1 MGRFRIAGAFLALT
15 LLLTGCVQTKPVQ
28 RQFFAMDTF
37 MTFSAYGKEAETA
50 LAQGESFVQELENRI
65 SVTRPD
71 SDLSH
76 INQSAGEWTSVSEET
91 FDLLLAS
98 LVLCSATDGVL
109 DITAYPAVKAWGFT
123 TGEHRVPAPDEL
135 AELAARIDYT
145 AVAADAQNCSVSLP
159 EGMELDLG
167 AVAKG
172 WAGKLLAEQLR
183 QAGVKSAALS
193 LGGNVQTVG
202 AKPDGSPWRIG
213 IQDPASEVG
222 AYLASVAVVDMAVVT
237 SGGYQRF
244 FEQDGRIY
252 WHILDPETAAPAESG
267 VSSVTIVGENGALCD
282 AFSTA
287 LFIMGG
293 DKAASFWRENAQ
305 LAFDYVLIL
314 EDGSIHITQGL
325 EDSFVLADG
334 YQDRKVTVITP

>member
-1 MGRFRIAGAFLALT
+1 MGRFRIAGPLLALT
-15 LLLTGCVQTKPVQ
+15 LLLSGCVQSKPVQ

-37 MTFSAYGKEAETA
+37 MTFTAYGKEAETA
-50 LAQGESFVQELENRI
+50 LAQGEAYILDLENRI

-71 SDLSH
+71 SDLSRL
-76 INQSAGEWTSVSEET
+76 NQSAGEETPVSEQTLE
-91 FDLLLAS
+91 LLQAA
-98 LVLCSATDGVL
+98 LVLCSFTDGIL

-135 AELAARIDYT
+135 AELAARIDHT
-145 AVAADAQNCSVSLP
+145 AVAVNAQTCTVSLP

-172 WAGKLLAEQLR
+172 WAGKQLAEQLR
-183 QAGVKSAALS
+183 QAGIQSAVLS
-193 LGGNVQTVG
+193 LGGNIQTVG
-202 AKPDGSPWRIG
+202 TKPDGIPWRVG
-213 IQDPASEVG
+213 VQDPDSEVG
-222 AYLASVAVVDMAVVT
+222 AYLASVAVADMAVVT

-244 FEQDGRIY
+244 FEQDGQIY
-252 WHILDPETAAPAESG
+252 WHILNPDTAAPARSD
-267 VSSVTIVGENGALCD
+267 VSSVTIVSKNGILCD

-287 LFIMGG
+287 LFIMGA
-293 DKAASFWRENAQ
+293 DKAASFWLDNLQ
-305 LAFDYVLIL
+305 LEFDYILIL

-334 YQDRKVTVITP
+334 YQDRKVTVIAP